1 MEVNTMNRDVWGRL
15 SATDR
20 CVAVGAAIVFVAG
33 FLPWWGYKG
42 PLALYGASVAG
53 WSSGFTAWAGIIL
66 LVAAGAFHTARALGV
81 SVPELRV
88 GPAVAVAGAAAVG
101 LLLVIIR
108 WLTLPRVHEG
118 LAGSVG
124 ARFGI
129 WVAIIAGAVELA
141 AAVSAFR
148 TSGERVPWAQPD
160 QS

>member
-1 MEVNTMNRDVWGRL
+1 MNRDYWARL

-20 CVAVGAAIVFVAG
+20 CVAAGAAIVFIAG
-33 FLPWWGYKG
+33 FLPWWGYRG

-88 GPAVAVAGAAAVG
+88 GPAVAVAGA
-101 LLLVIIR
+101 
-108 WLTLPRVHEG
+108 
-118 LAGSVG
+118 
-124 ARFGI
+124 
-129 WVAIIAGAVELA
+129 VELA

-148 TSGERVPWAQPD
+148 RSGEPVPWAPPD
-160 QS
+160 QT

>member
-1 MEVNTMNRDVWGRL
+1 MNRDYWARL

-20 CVAVGAAIVFVAG
+20 CVAAGAAIVFIAG
-33 FLPWWGYKG
+33 FLPWWGYRG

-66 LVAAGAFHTARALGV
+66 LVAAGAFHTARVLGV
-81 SVPELRV
+81 RVPELRL
-88 GPAVAVAGAAAVG
+88 GPAVAVAGAAGVG

-129 WVAIIAGAVELA
+129 WVAIVAGAVELA

-148 TSGERVPWAQPD
+148 RSGEPVPWAQPD
-160 QS
+160 QT